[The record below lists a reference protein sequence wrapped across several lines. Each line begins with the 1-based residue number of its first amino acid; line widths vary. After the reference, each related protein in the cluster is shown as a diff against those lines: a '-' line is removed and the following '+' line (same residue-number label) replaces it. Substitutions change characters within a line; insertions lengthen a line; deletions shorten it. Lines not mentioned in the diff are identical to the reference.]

1 MNIHISKNPIQV
13 SLLDNFEYFSS
24 EFFCLCFKSVR
35 VEYFCFSFSLSI
47 NNKSSHSCWTSKRLF
62 EQQKMVGK
70 LIRDT
75 FRQIL
80 CKKETAYAGFL
91 FFFDDFFFSLTEI
104 ITVTTVLFLI
114 IVRRLC
120 GCGLWMLTKRD
131 VYLLKNEICKQA
143 FLLNEDEHIIRRV
156 TEWECLI
163 YIWIATQPL
172 TSFQQQ

>member
-1 MNIHISKNPIQV
+1 
-13 SLLDNFEYFSS
+13 
-24 EFFCLCFKSVR
+24 
-35 VEYFCFSFSLSI
+35 
-47 NNKSSHSCWTSKRLF
+47 
-62 EQQKMVGK
+62 MVGK

-120 GCGLWMLTKRD
+120 GCGCGLWMLTKRD

-143 FLLNEDEHIIRRV
+143 FLFNEDEHIIRRV
-156 TEWECLI
+156 TE
-163 YIWIATQPL
+163 
-172 TSFQQQ
+172 